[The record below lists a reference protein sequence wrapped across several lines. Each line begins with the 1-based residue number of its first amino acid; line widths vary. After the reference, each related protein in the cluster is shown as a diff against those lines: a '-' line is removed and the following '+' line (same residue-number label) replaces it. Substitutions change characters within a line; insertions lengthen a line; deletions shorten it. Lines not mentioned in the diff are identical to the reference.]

1 MTAVTLIELLP
12 SEYVDVF
19 CSVLSR
25 GSVKTS
31 LLGMTCP
38 EITSF
43 FTNCFSKF
51 YKGDQK
57 GLIVYIVCT
66 SVRFYLP
73 WKPSQRGWKK
83 CGGRA
88 NRKDQIFSSIS
99 LDWRNSWKIR
109 PHKLLYHVTCLTTR
123 KKLAILSNSCNFY
136 PSYLYYHRGVGLNQ
150 PSP

>member
-66 SVRFYLP
+66 LVYVFIYRESRVNGDEKSVAA
-73 WKPSQRGWKK
+73 G
-83 CGGRA
+83 
-88 NRKDQIFSSIS
+88 QIEEIKFFHRS
-99 LDWRNSWKIR
+99 
-109 PHKLLYHVTCLTTR
+109 HLTGEIPE
-123 KKLAILSNSCNFY
+123 K
-136 PSYLYYHRGVGLNQ
+136 
-150 PSP
+150 

>member
-1 MTAVTLIELLP
+1 MEYGGNGYYIARSSFYEFCRDSNDLHPFLVVCMTAVTLIELLP

-51 YKGDQK
+51 
-57 GLIVYIVCT
+57 
-66 SVRFYLP
+66 
-73 WKPSQRGWKK
+73 
-83 CGGRA
+83 
-88 NRKDQIFSSIS
+88 
-99 LDWRNSWKIR
+99 
-109 PHKLLYHVTCLTTR
+109 
-123 KKLAILSNSCNFY
+123 
-136 PSYLYYHRGVGLNQ
+136 
-150 PSP
+150 